1 MKIRT
6 VLIDDEPL
14 ARSGM
19 HHLLKE
25 YTTDIEVV
33 GEAESAKLGIELI
46 NKENPDL
53 VFLDIQMTGDDGFDL
68 LDEFEDKDFEVIF
81 VTAHGQFALR
91 AFKYEATDY
100 IMKPVDPEELTMAV
114 DRVRAKLMKKKLSD
128 PANEAV
134 EYLSSQYAKITVP
147 LVEGFK
153 FINVSDI
160 VRMEAD
166 GSYVT
171 IHTTKDKPCVVS
183 KPLGYYAG
191 SLNKKMFARVHRS
204 HLINLHMVE
213 EFRKDGGGYVIL
225 SNGDK
230 IQVSSA
236 KKKALLSE
244 FK

>member
-1 MKIRT
+1 MNIRT
-6 VLIDDEPL
+6 ILIDDEQL
-14 ARSGM
+14 ARVGM
-19 HHLLKE
+19 NHLLKE
-25 YTTDIEVV
+25 YTTGVEVV
-33 GEAESAKLGIELI
+33 GEADSAKDGLELI
-46 NKENPDL
+46 KKENPDL
-53 VFLDIQMTGDDGFDL
+53 VFLDIQMTGEDGFDL
-68 LDEFEDKDFEVIF
+68 LDEIEDKDFEVIF
-81 VTAHGQFALR
+81 VTAHSQFALR

-100 IMKPVDPEELTMAV
+100 IMKPVDPEELTIAV
-114 DRVRAKLMKKKLSD
+114 DRVRARLIKKRSNN
-128 PANEAV
+128 PANETI

-147 LVEGFK
+147 LIDGFK

-171 IHTTKDKPCVVS
+171 IHTINDKPCVVS

-191 SLNKKMFARVHRS
+191 SLNKKMFARIHRS

-213 EFRKDGGGYVIL
+213 EFRKEGGGYVIL

-230 IQVSSA
+230 IQVSSS
-236 KKKALLSE
+236 KKKSLLSE